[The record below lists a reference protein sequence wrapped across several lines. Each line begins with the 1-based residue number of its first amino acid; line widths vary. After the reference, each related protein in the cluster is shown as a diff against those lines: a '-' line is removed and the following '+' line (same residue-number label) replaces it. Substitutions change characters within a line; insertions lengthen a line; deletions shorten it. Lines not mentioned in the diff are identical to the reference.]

1 MRLLKIYQAHNKH
14 RCAAWGFL
22 RAFIL
27 KVYFCYA
34 FVGTVGIL
42 QTYQAPLVCLQRP
55 VISQPEEVCL
65 NQDMFSEYLRL
76 IKALP
81 LTDGNFTKGA
91 RWNMGSGT
99 DPTTTDG
106 YMSMHERCRL

>member
-1 MRLLKIYQAHNKH
+1 MCRL
-14 RCAAWGFL
+14 GFL
-22 RAFIL
+22 ESIHLNAD
-27 KVYFCYA
+27 FCYA
-34 FVGTVGIL
+34 FSGTIGIL
-42 QTYQAPLVCLQRP
+42 QTFQPPLVCLQRP

-91 RWNMGSGT
+91 RWNMGIGM

-106 YMSMHERCRL
+106 YMSMHERCRSSVYT